1 MFQKIGIASI
11 LVLLL
16 AGCASTEETEPATPE
31 TDSAASA
38 ESDSQEPEEGEG
50 GGVEVDGGLFEVE
63 VTLPPDFL
71 GELSEEEIAANAE
84 ESDFS
89 DYTIN
94 PDGSVT
100 YTMSRVAYE
109 AALAEMKTGLDESI
123 QETVNEYPN
132 VIRSVTYDDDV
143 TEFEVV
149 VDRAAYEA
157 EFGVGFIGFT
167 FGLGG
172 MFYQI
177 FSGVPEAEQQVVI
190 DYVDEQTGEVLDS
203 QTFPFEE

>member
-1 MFQKIGIASI
+1 MFQKIGISTV

-16 AGCASTEETEPATPE
+16 AGCASTEDIEPTTTDAESSASTE
-31 TDSAASA
+31 TDN
-38 ESDSQEPEEGEG
+38 QEMEDTEG
-50 GGVEVDGGLFEVE
+50 GGVEVDSGLFEVE
-63 VTLPPDFL
+63 VTLPSDFL
-71 GELSEEEIAANAE
+71 GELSEEDIAANAE
-84 ESDFS
+84 ESGFS

-143 TEFEVV
+143 TQFEVV

-190 DYVDEQTGEVLDS
+190 DYVDEQTGDVLDS